1 LNSKSVLWIILKI
14 ISFRIYPFFLLQF
27 LFLYNGVVRAQWVQA
42 GLESKD
48 IYSLAVSGSNIFAG
62 SDSGMVY
69 LSTNNGTNWTVVN
82 NGLPN
87 NAIYALLTNGNI
99 IFAGTKSSGSYLSTN
114 NGSNWTDLNDSMG
127 TINMFAVS
135 GSNIF
140 EGGTGVSLSTDS
152 GKSWKK
158 VNKGLTNYGWVTSL
172 AVSGDNIF
180 AGTYIGGVF
189 LSTNN
194 GTNWTE
200 GLTYHQVLSL
210 TVCETNL
217 FAGTKGDGIFRSTNN
232 GTNWTKLNSGL
243 TVPDNV
249 VCFGVIGN
257 NIFAG
262 IENNNIILSTDNG
275 TNWAHVMDSPPYTA
289 VYAIDFCGADVFA
302 GTGGA
307 GIWKRPLSEIT
318 SIFNKA
324 SNLPQQ
330 FNLFQNYPNPFN
342 PSTVISYSLPSV
354 SNVKLIV
361 YNTLGQTVKVLEDG
375 FKNAGNYSIDFNA
388 VDLPSG
394 IYFYRLEAGQFSQ
407 VKKMLLLK

>member
-1 LNSKSVLWIILKI
+1 MYVLL
-14 ISFRIYPFFLLQF
+14 
-27 LFLYNGVVRAQWVQA
+27 AQWVQT
-42 GLESKD
+42 GLEGKG

-62 SDSGMVY
+62 SDSGIVY
-69 LSTNNGTNWTVVN
+69 LSTNNGTNWTSVN

-87 NAIYALLTNGNI
+87 SAIYSLLTNGNN
-99 IFAGTKSSGSYLSTN
+99 IFAGTKSSGGYLSTN

-127 TINMFAVS
+127 TINMFAIS

-158 VNKGLTNYGWVTSL
+158 VNNGLTNYGWVTSL

-200 GLTYHQVLSL
+200 VNNGLTYYQVLSL
-210 TVCETNL
+210 TISGTNI

-243 TVPDNV
+243 AIPDNV

-262 IENNNIILSTDNG
+262 IENNKIILSTDNG
-275 TNWAHVMDSPPYTA
+275 TNWAHVMESMPNSW

-302 GTGGA
+302 GGNGV
-307 GIWKRPLSEIT
+307 WRRPLSELVGV
-318 SIFNKA
+318 SKEVND
-324 SNLPQQ
+324 LPQK
-330 FNLFQNYPNPFN
+330 FSLSQNYPNPFN
-342 PSTVISYSLPSV
+342 PSTQISYSLPSATQ
-354 SNVKLIV
+354 VKFIV
-361 YNTLGQTVKVLEDG
+361 YNTLGQTISVLENG
-375 FKNAGNYSIDFNA
+375 FKGAGNYSIDYNA
-388 VDLPSG
+388 GDLPSG
-394 IYFYRLEAGQFSQ
+394 IYFYKLEAGQFSQ
-407 VKKMLLLK
+407 VKKMMLVK